1 MALVKIICPKCQKVY
16 TIDPSVTKQV
26 CPICGA
32 PLFEGSELDI
42 PNLEE
47 PKNISSLSDAL
58 NYGFKLLYFRSYDR
72 LLKFS
77 KIMLE
82 KYPNNYWSVLFEL
95 IGKSNLD
102 FIFLLPKIDYTL
114 TDEEIKEDARSRYY
128 HYARKKYQK
137 SPQSTFNKIA
147 GFYPDIP
154 SNKRNKW
161 NKARTKYEEKLEEV
175 NRYVSLTNLIR
186 EEYLERLDSLAI
198 SDDQKHINHN
208 IKVWMDQVSHAQI
221 DLYRYN
227 QSIDNYVKEDYEET
241 PNPGNKPVFL
251 GYLSLYIIAFL
262 TFVLSAVQII
272 LTIINKEWM
281 SRPVLYIIASISTVL
296 ILSASTL
303 FLINRQIFR
312 RLPVIG
318 VAIMVTL
325 LAICGAGIATAGV
338 NSIVSWFAIF
348 SVVIALVALFYTSV
362 KIVKNL
368 PRKTENGT
376 IIGDLAKLSDN
387 SFEVTYVF
395 AFKLYQGEELDE
407 ITFSEDWL
415 YEQE

>member
-376 IIGDLAKLSDN
+376 IIGDLAKLSDH